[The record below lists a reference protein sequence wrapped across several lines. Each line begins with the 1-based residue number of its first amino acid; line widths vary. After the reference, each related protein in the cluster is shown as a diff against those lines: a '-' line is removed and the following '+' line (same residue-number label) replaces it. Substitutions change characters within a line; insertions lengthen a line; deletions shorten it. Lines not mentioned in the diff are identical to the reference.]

1 MSTVTTEPAPRGL
14 ETQSDRKSLEE
25 IAARAA
31 NSYRSVGDTVYAIL
45 REAIVTG
52 TFAPGDWLRQESLA
66 EVMGVS
72 RIPVRSAL
80 IQLESE
86 GLVVFQPRRGVQVR
100 TLTLDQV
107 REAYDLRTLLESH
120 GLRHSMA
127 TMTPERLRRL
137 TELAEQLDVMAEG
150 TGFVEARRL
159 FYHLL
164 YDGDRN
170 PMLVKMVEELR
181 TSVGLYMLGKRMSD
195 HVAHAH
201 RSLLQ
206 AVGSGDPDAAVA
218 CLVDHLKAVRAGVEQ
233 AITDRSP
240 HSPSRRS

>member
-1 MSTVTTEPAPRGL
+1 MSTVTTEHAGSGL
-14 ETQSDRKSLEE
+14 DTQDDRTSLEE

-100 TLTLDQV
+100 TLTLEQV
-107 REAYDLRTLLESH
+107 REAYDLRALLESH
-120 GLRHSMA
+120 GLRNSMA
-127 TMTPERLRRL
+127 TMTPDRLRRL
-137 TELAEQLDVMAEG
+137 TELAEQLDSMAEG

-181 TSVGLYMLGKRMSD
+181 TSVGLYMLGKRMSNR
-195 HVAHAH
+195 VGHAH
-201 RSLLQ
+201 RRLLQ
-206 AVGSGDPDAAVA
+206 AVQAGDPDAAVA
-218 CLVDHLKAVRAGVEQ
+218 CLVEHLEAVRAGVEQ
-233 AITDRSP
+233 AIADKSR
-240 HSPSRRS
+240 HPSAPRG